1 MRVEKRIRGDSMEV
15 ILLEKV
21 RNLGNLGDKVDV
33 KSGYGRNYLIPQNK
47 AVFATEKNIELFE
60 QRRSELEKKAQQTL
74 SAAEQRAAKLN
85 DITLVI
91 SAMASDEGKLY
102 GSVGAS
108 EIQDALTARSVDVSK
123 REIVMPEGPL
133 HSIGDY
139 VVEIHV
145 HSDVIAKLQVQ
156 IVSAK

>member
-1 MRVEKRIRGDSMEV
+1 MEV

-21 RNLGNLGDKVDV
+21 RNLGSLGDKVNV

-47 AVFATEKNIELFE
+47 AVFATAKSIEQFE
-60 QRRSELEKKAQQTL
+60 QKRAELEKKAQQSL
-74 SAAEQRAAKLN
+74 AAAEQRAAKLN
-85 DITLVI
+85 DTTLVV

-102 GSVGAS
+102 GSVGVN
-108 EIQDALTARSVDVSK
+108 EIKEALIAKSIEVSK

-133 HSIGDY
+133 HSIGNF

-145 HSDVIAKLQVQ
+145 HSDVIAQLQLE
-156 IVSAK
+156 IVPSK